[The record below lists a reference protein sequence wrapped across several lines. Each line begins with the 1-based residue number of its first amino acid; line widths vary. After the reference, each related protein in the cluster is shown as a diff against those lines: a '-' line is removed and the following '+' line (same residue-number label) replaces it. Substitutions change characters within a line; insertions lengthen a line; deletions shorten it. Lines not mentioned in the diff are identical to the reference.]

1 MINKVALINPGRKER
16 FDAHEPLN
24 IGFIASFLEKNG
36 IETKIIDELSGDN
49 VEHEI
54 EEFNPGIAGI
64 TATTPFALDAYRH
77 AEMCRKRG
85 ITAVM
90 GGVHA
95 SIMTEEALRYVD
107 AVVKGEGELAMLDI
121 ALRGVRDNKI
131 ITLPHIKDLDAMP
144 LPAYHLMNMDFYLAA
159 KERTPYDTAL
169 IFVPPGYKVA
179 SMLTSRG
186 CPFSCAFCHNTW
198 KGIPFRSNSAE
209 RVIEDI
215 KYLKNAYQIQA
226 ITFFDD
232 DFFANKLRVRKI
244 CSLMKESNLNI
255 IWGCNS
261 RVNSI
266 DPETLQAAR
275 EAGCRQV
282 AFGFESGSQKI
293 LDILNKRTTAE
304 QNKKAV
310 KLCKEA
316 GLLCIGFFMLGNP
329 DETAG
334 DIELTRKFILENP
347 IDCIGLC
354 ISTPFPG
361 TKLWDWCQEKGFIA
375 KDLKWSDFSPDS
387 SPIRVSQF
395 VSPDEAKRLRSK
407 IFLDYSLKQNSLL
420 RFFKMSLRY
429 PLQAL
434 RKAYRIFRHLLR

>member
-1 MINKVALINPGRKER
+1 MRNKVALINPGRKER

-24 IGFIASFLEKNG
+24 IAFLASFLEKNG

-49 VEHEI
+49 VENEI
-54 EEFNPGIAGI
+54 EKFRPDIAGI
-64 TATTPFALDAYRH
+64 TATTPFAMDAYRH
-77 AEMCRKRG
+77 IEMCRKRG
-85 ITAVM
+85 IITVM

-95 SIMTEEALRYVD
+95 SIMTEETLKHVD
-107 AVVKGEGELAMLDI
+107 MVVKGEGELAMLDI
-121 ALRGVRDNKI
+121 ALHGTQEKV
-131 ITLPHIKDLDAMP
+131 ITRPYIKDLDAMP
-144 LPAYHLMNMDFYLAA
+144 SAAYHLLNMDFYLAA

-186 CPFSCAFCHNTW
+186 CPFSCTFCHNTW
-198 KGIPFRSNSAE
+198 KGIPFRSNSAQ
-209 RVIEDI
+209 RVIKDI
-215 KYLKNAYQIQA
+215 KHLIRAYHIRA

-244 CSLMKESNLNI
+244 CSLIKENNLNI

-266 DPETLQAAR
+266 DLETLQAAR
-275 EAGCRQV
+275 ESGCRQV

-293 LDILNKRTTAE
+293 LDILNKRATIE
-304 QNKKAV
+304 QNKRAI

-316 GLLCIGFFMLGNP
+316 GLLSVGFFMLGNP
-329 DETAG
+329 NETAA
-334 DIELTRKFILENP
+334 DIELTRKFILENN

-361 TKLWDWCQEKGFIA
+361 TKLWDWCKDKGFIS

-387 SPIRVSQF
+387 SPIQVSQF
-395 VSPDEAKRLRSK
+395 ISPNEIKRLRSK
-407 IFLDYSLKQNSLL
+407 IFFDYSLKQNSLL

-429 PLQAL
+429 PLQAIK
-434 RKAYRIFRHLLR
+434 KASHVFKHLVR

>member
-1 MINKVALINPGRKER
+1 MNRKVALINPGRKER

-49 VEHEI
+49 VESEI
-54 EEFNPGIAGI
+54 TKFRPDIAGI
-64 TATTPFALDAYRH
+64 TATTPFAMDAYRH
-77 AEMCRKRG
+77 AEMCRKMG
-85 ITAVM
+85 IITVM

-95 SIMTEEALRYVD
+95 SIMTDEALKHVD
-107 AVVKGEGELAMLDI
+107 IVVKGEGELAMLDI
-121 ALRGVRDNKI
+121 ALQKTQERVINR
-131 ITLPHIKDLDAMP
+131 PHIQDLDAMP
-144 LPAYHLMNMDFYLAA
+144 SPAYHLLNMDFYLSA
-159 KERTPYDTAL
+159 KQRTPYDTAL
-169 IFVPPGYKVA
+169 IFIPSGHKVA

-186 CPFSCAFCHNTW
+186 CPFSCNFCHNTW
-198 KGIPFRSNSAE
+198 KGIPFRSNCAQ
-209 RVIEDI
+209 RVINDI
-215 KYLKNAYQIQA
+215 KHLVHTYNIRA

-232 DFFANKLRVRKI
+232 DFFANKERVKKI
-244 CSLMKESNLNI
+244 CSLIKENKLNI
-255 IWGCNS
+255 TWGCNS
-261 RVNSI
+261 RVSSV
-266 DPETLQAAR
+266 DQGTLQAAR

-293 LDILNKRTTAE
+293 LDTINKRATVE

-316 GLLCIGFFMLGNP
+316 GLLCVGFFMLGNP
-329 DETAG
+329 NETAG
-334 DIELTRKFILENP
+334 DVELTRKFILENN

-361 TKLWDWCQEKGFIA
+361 TKLWDWCKDKGFIS

-395 VSPDEAKRLRSK
+395 INPEEIKRFRSK
-407 IFLDYSLKQNSLL
+407 IFFDYSLKRNSLL

-429 PLQAL
+429 PLQAIK
-434 RKAYRIFRHLLR
+434 KASRVFRHLVR